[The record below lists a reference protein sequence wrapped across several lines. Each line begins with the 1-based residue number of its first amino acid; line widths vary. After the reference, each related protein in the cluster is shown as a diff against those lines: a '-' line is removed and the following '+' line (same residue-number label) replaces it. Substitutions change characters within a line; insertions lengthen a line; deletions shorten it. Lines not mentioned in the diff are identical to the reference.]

1 MFLKKKWNYH
11 ETIHDGAMGMTNRLA
26 GFLNQA
32 KNRVS
37 DCSLWGKAIAC

>member
-1 MFLKKKWNYH
+1 MKS
-11 ETIHDGAMGMTNRLA
+11 RRV

-37 DCSLWGKAIAC
+37 DWSFRRNAIAC